1 MFSRN
6 YMSCGMYVCLAP
18 LSAILLLYHACRY
31 TSRKKNTI
39 LQQVSD
45 KLCNIIFYLVSLTIC
60 WNYTRNCNLHVHQIQ
75 QPCEH
80 RPFRTEWN
88 VLFLQ
93 SESDWSLHP
102 ISSKLWDVSW
112 KKSSIPNYK
121 GYNIMDDQGSGMG
134 YRWLTSHIIPG
145 EKNAE
150 PP

>member
-31 TSRKKNTI
+31 TSRKKPTI

-45 KLCNIIFYLVSLTIC
+45 KLCNIIFYFAGIILVIVIYMYIKSNNHANTDLLERNETYCFCKVKVIGLFIV
-60 WNYTRNCNLHVHQIQ
+60 YRQSYEMFLEKSPIYLMTRDI
-75 QPCEH
+75 
-80 RPFRTEWN
+80 
-88 VLFLQ
+88 
-93 SESDWSLHP
+93 
-102 ISSKLWDVSW
+102 ISWMTKDRVWV
-112 KKSSIPNYK
+112 KEK
-121 GYNIMDDQGSGMG
+121 
-134 YRWLTSHIIPG
+134 R